1 MAAHN
6 ELGKFGE
13 DLAAQYLEQ
22 KGWYIRHRDWRYD
35 KTDIDIVCID
45 EDDTI
50 LVFVEVKTR
59 STDEFGKPEDAVD
72 AEKRRNI
79 VRAAEAYMQMFHK
92 ENRNIRYDIIS
103 IVKQDVSNDVLSDTA
118 KPILLS
124 DYKIEHIEDAFSLM
138 DVFEDQR
145 EVGRRWYYRN
155 KYGGY

>member
-79 VRAAEAYMQMFHK
+79 VHAAEAYMQMFHK

-118 KPILLS
+118 KPSLLS